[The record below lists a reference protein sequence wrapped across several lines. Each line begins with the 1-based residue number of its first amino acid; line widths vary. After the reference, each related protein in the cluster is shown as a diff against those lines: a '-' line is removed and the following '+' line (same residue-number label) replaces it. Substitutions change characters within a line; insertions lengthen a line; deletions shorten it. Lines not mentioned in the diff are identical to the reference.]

1 MARILTIVLITW
13 ALCLLSACSSSPTI
27 PQSEEI
33 KTSPEI
39 ETTAYPYPLP
49 PQISDYSPYPEPQEA
64 PTISVE
70 ATNGPIPEP
79 KSDSGVVTGL
89 LLIERAP
96 ATNAILYLAAVSKD
110 DQGVERIA
118 SYDRASSPR
127 AYVDPN
133 GRFVFADIPAGK
145 YGLILDIV
153 IDAYLLHDPDNNDQ
167 FLFTVTNGETTEL
180 GELDYESLPYSP

>member
-1 MARILTIVLITW
+1 M
-13 ALCLLSACSSSPTI
+13 
-27 PQSEEI
+27 
-33 KTSPEI
+33 
-39 ETTAYPYPLP
+39 
-49 PQISDYSPYPEPQEA
+49 
-64 PTISVE
+64 
-70 ATNGPIPEP
+70 
-79 KSDSGVVTGL
+79 
-89 LLIERAP
+89 
-96 ATNAILYLAAVSKD
+96 AAVSKD

-180 GELDYESLPYSP
+180 GELDYELLPYSP